1 MIYDYTVKDI
11 SGNDFSLEKTRGKV
25 LLIVNTASKCG
36 LAPQF
41 EQLESLYQEFKEQD
55 FMVIGFPSG
64 QFMAQEYKDNNDI
77 EEFCQKNYGVSFP
90 MMDKVNVNGKNAHP
104 LYKYLKDQQSGPIGK
119 AIEWNFAKFLIDRDG
134 NVVKRFSSKK
144 EPNEFKEEI
153 EALL

>member
-1 MIYDYTVKDI
+1 MIYDFTVKDI
-11 SGNDFSLEKTRGKV
+11 SGNDFSFDQTRGKV

-41 EQLESLYQEFKEQD
+41 AQLESLYQEFKEQD

-64 QFMAQEYKDNNDI
+64 QFMAQEYKDNSEI
-77 EEFCQKNYGVSFP
+77 QEFCQKNYGVTFP
-90 MMDKVNVNGKNAHP
+90 MMDKIVVNGSDAHP
-104 LYKYLKDQQSGPIGK
+104 LYKYLKSQQSGPLGK

-144 EPNEFKEEI
+144 EPNKFKEEI

>member
-1 MIYDYTVKDI
+1 
-11 SGNDFSLEKTRGKV
+11 
-25 LLIVNTASKCG
+25 
-36 LAPQF
+36 
-41 EQLESLYQEFKEQD
+41 
-55 FMVIGFPSG
+55 MVIGFPSG

-90 MMDKVNVNGKNAHP
+90 MMNKVNVNGKNAHP